1 METKETKFE
10 GLTVEAMPGEHVTD
24 TIKHMIA
31 LSIEKNQPVQ
41 TTFNNATFSVTAE
54 TTPEEAYA
62 LWEKTM
68 NDNYESYRNS
78 PEGIKAAAE
87 QKAREEKKQKDD
99 AEVDELVKDEVLELT
114 APKCW
119 EHSAEINK
127 DAYGAGVIRYAERW
141 GKLMQIEMRTSKT
154 EILTKEIQEA
164 TQFKADNEGMSGF
177 SWSCGRNLL
186 IQAWKYGDQLGKLE
200 GLDDN
205 KIKEAR
211 DQAEAMNNQQ

>member
-1 METKETKFE
+1 KIMEATKFQ
-10 GLTVEAMPGEHVTD
+10 GLTVEAMYGDCVTD
-24 TIKHMIA
+24 TIKRMIA
-31 LSIEKNQPVQ
+31 LSKKKNQPVQ
-41 TTFNNATFSVTAE
+41 TTFNGATFSVTAE

-68 NDNYESYRNS
+68 NDNYEAYRNS

-87 QKAREEKKQKDD
+87 QKAREEKKIKDD

-119 EHSAEINK
+119 EHSVEINK
-127 DAYGAGVIRYAERW
+127 DAYGASVIRYAERW
-141 GKLMQIEMRTSKT
+141 GKLMQVEMKNRKT
-154 EILTKEIQEA
+154 EILTKEIQDA

-177 SWSCGRNLL
+177 SWSCGRNIL
-186 IQAWKYGDQLGKLE
+186 IQCWKYGDQLGKLE
-200 GLDDN
+200 GFTDD

-211 DQAEAMNNQQ
+211 DKAETMGQ